1 MVTQSKLNQLQME
14 SIEDYFDYIMESKIN
29 GQHKQA
35 RRLFFDLS
43 MDDGMQ
49 HKGQRSHFF
58 DYISELYYYEAIHEA
73 MHNGEED
80 PIEELKKYFNNEA
93 TTSL

>member
-1 MVTQSKLNQLQME
+1 ME

-58 DYISELYYYEAIHEA
+58 DYISDLYYYEALD
-73 MHNGEED
+73 NGEED

-93 TTSL
+93 TASL

>member
-1 MVTQSKLNQLQME
+1 MVTISILKGLQMD

-35 RRLFFDLS
+35 RQLFFCLS
-43 MDDGMQ
+43 LDDGMQ

-58 DYISELYYYEAIHEA
+58 DYISELYYYEAIN
-73 MHNGEED
+73 NGEED

>member
-58 DYISELYYYEAIHEA
+58 DYISELYYYEAIH
-73 MHNGEED
+73 NGEED

-93 TTSL
+93 TASL

>member
-1 MVTQSKLNQLQME
+1 MVTISILKGLQMD

-29 GQHKQA
+29 GQHNQA
-35 RRLFFDLS
+35 RQLFFCLS
-43 MDDGMQ
+43 QDDGMQ

-58 DYISELYYYEAIHEA
+58 DYISELYYYEAIH
-73 MHNGEED
+73 NGEED

>member
-58 DYISELYYYEAIHEA
+58 DYISDLYYYEALD
-73 MHNGEED
+73 NGEED

-93 TTSL
+93 TASL